1 MEMEYWSSVL
11 YKHSSSLQ
19 KKRGNYVLIAK
30 YVLTTI
36 ITLSYVIPQKNLS
49 KYVSLFFLCMRN
61 VRL

>member
-36 ITLSYVIPQKNLS
+36 
-49 KYVSLFFLCMRN
+49 
-61 VRL
+61 